1 MSENERFVFPGTQL
15 LFILSLVFWLLMIQF
30 SLGVEFASYDYL
42 IGVFCIIGVLIAVIT
57 CKGE

>member
-1 MSENERFVFPGTQL
+1 MSENERFVFPSTQL